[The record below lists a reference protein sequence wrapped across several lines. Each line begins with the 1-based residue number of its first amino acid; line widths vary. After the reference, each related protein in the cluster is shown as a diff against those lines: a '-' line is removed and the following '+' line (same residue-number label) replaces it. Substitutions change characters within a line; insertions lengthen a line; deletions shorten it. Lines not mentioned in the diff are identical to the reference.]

1 MSKEQFT
8 YINDYGTKFYYSDRE
23 MKIKHREDGP
33 AVENV
38 NGDKWWYVNG
48 ELHREDGPAQEYAN
62 GSKFWFLNG
71 KLHRED
77 GPASEYGE
85 DKEWWVGGKLHR
97 EDGPAIEWAD
107 GDKAWY
113 IDDIELTKDEFNAR
127 IKAKK

>member
-1 MSKEQFT
+1 MKEQFIHVDEAGNK
-8 YINDYGTKFYYSDRE
+8 YYYSDRE
-23 MKIKHREDGP
+23 MQKLHREDGP
-33 AVENV
+33 AIEYA
-38 NGDKWWYVNG
+38 NGDKVWYVNG

-77 GPASEYGE
+77 GPASEYE
-85 DKEWWVGGKLHR
+85 EVNAWWVGGKLHR

-127 IKAKK
+127 IKVKK